1 MRTDLK
7 EICRD
12 LRWLADSMPP
22 GKLRNQMQADLARL
36 RVKLDAM
43 PARVGVRAAMKSAA
57 EVKVVLEEEFV
68 DAFRDVLRWFEEPK
82 IEILKAARAKG
93 LRH

>member
-1 MRTDLK
+1 MMTDLK

-36 RVKLDAM
+36 RVKLDAL
-43 PARVGVRAAMKSAA
+43 PARLGARAAMKSAA
-57 EVKVVLEEEFV
+57 EVRVVLDEEFA
-68 DAFRDVLRWFEEPK
+68 DAFRDVLKWFEVRQGS
-82 IEILKAARAKG
+82 A
-93 LRH
+93 